1 MTKKEVTLAIDFG
14 TSKTLAAADVN
25 TGRPYFFRLGRYDA
39 PIPSTAF
46 LCEDGQLVFGEDADE
61 MGLENPASYCRA
73 FKSHLGSNKCLLG
86 QYKACDL
93 LREFLKKILARVKE
107 DENQEAV
114 EITGAV
120 LTCPARFQ
128 AAQKEELSAAALS
141 AGFPRVMI
149 VPEVEAAGAAYC
161 CYSGAKAFNTSALVV
176 NWGGGTPEIAHVV
189 RSSEEG
195 YLTRSV
201 HLGNAA
207 GGEAIDEKLASYVG
221 ELIKAQGAG
230 GVLSPATA
238 VLAGVRE
245 MKRRLSAAEACVF
258 RVVKN
263 GVLTA
268 ADINRADFEK
278 LLTRDVERI
287 ASAIQD
293 VDKQADAKEKPEMV
307 LLIGSSP
314 VLTYISSQLAGG
326 IGLKTRTWASFPE
339 AAAEGALMLV
349 PYRKWQSSLAEV
361 SKDDEVSDIASTILS
376 TLFVGE
382 ELPPVN
388 SAVNSVE
395 ATPAALFDAVER
407 KDAQSVEAILRGG
420 VSPDC
425 TDDNGRPPIF
435 LALEVNDAACLKAL
449 IDAGADVHKLDS
461 SGRSPL
467 QSALRETMVPCLKL
481 LIAAGADVNKP
492 NDNGW
497 PPLWYA
503 AYKGY
508 AGCVKELLAAP
519 TIQPDKPNGYG
530 STPIRVAERYRH
542 TECAELIRAKLEGR
556 G

>member
-14 TSKTLAAADVN
+14 TTKTLAAADIN
-25 TGRPYFFRLGRYDA
+25 SGRPYFFRLGRYEA

-61 MGLENPASYCRA
+61 MGMEKPASYCRA
-73 FKSHLGSNKCLLG
+73 FKLHLGSDKCLLG

-107 DENQEAV
+107 DENQDAV

-120 LTCPARFQ
+120 LTCSSRFQ
-128 AAQKEELSAAALS
+128 AAQKEEMCAAALS

-161 CYSGAKAFNTSALVV
+161 CYSGAKAFNSSALVV
-176 NWGGGTPEIAHVV
+176 NWGGGTPEIAHVL
-189 RSSEEG
+189 RSSAEG
-195 YLTRSV
+195 YITRSV
-201 HLGNAA
+201 HLENAA
-207 GGEAIDEKLASYVG
+207 GGEAIDVRLASYVG
-221 ELIKAQGAG
+221 ELLKAQGAEG
-230 GVLSPATA
+230 ELSPVTA

-245 MKRRLSAAEACVF
+245 MKRRLSAADTCVF

-268 ADINRADFEK
+268 VDINRSDFEN
-278 LLTRDVERI
+278 LLTG
-287 ASAIQD
+287 D
-293 VDKQADAKEKPEMV
+293 VDCLAAAIRDIEMQADAAEKPEMV

-314 VLTYISSQLAGG
+314 VLTCISSQLAGG

-349 PYRKWQSSLAEV
+349 SYRKWQSSLAEL
-361 SKDDEVSDIASTILS
+361 SKEDEASDIGNTIVSTVY
-376 TLFVGE
+376 VGRRQS
-382 ELPPVN
+382 
-388 SAVNSVE
+388 SADSVE
-395 ATPAALFDAVER
+395 ATPAALFAAVER
-407 KDAQSVEAILRGG
+407 KDAQSVEVILRGG

-425 TDDNGRPPIF
+425 TDDNGRTPIF
-435 LALEVNDAACLKAL
+435 LALEVNDAACLKA
-449 IDAGADVHKLDS
+449 IVDAGADVHKPDS
-461 SGRSPL
+461 AGRSPL
-467 QSALRETMVPCLKL
+467 QAALREPMVPCLKL

-508 AGCVKELLAAP
+508 AGCVRALLEAP

-530 STPIRVAERYRH
+530 STPLRVAERYRH
-542 TECAELIRAKLEGR
+542 AECAELIRAKLEGR